1 MNISINALGTIV
13 TTRIDNEAV
22 VRVYISTEVSLLE
35 HFTGIRRLP
44 CFVSCMVARAHAPG
58 RNASS
63 TPTVAVTV
71 MVVEVL
77 GTRRKVEVHQMG
89 DGRLSLPVA
98 VWTHR
103 ELACQH

>member
-1 MNISINALGTIV
+1 MDISINALGTIV

-44 CFVSCMVARAHAPG
+44 CFVSRMVARAHAPG

-103 ELACQH
+103 ELACQY

>member
-1 MNISINALGTIV
+1 
-13 TTRIDNEAV
+13 
-22 VRVYISTEVSLLE
+22 
-35 HFTGIRRLP
+35 
-44 CFVSCMVARAHAPG
+44 MVARAHAPG

-63 TPTVAVTV
+63 TPAVAVTV
-71 MVVEVL
+71 TVVEVL

-103 ELACQH
+103 ELAR